1 MPGIW
6 NGDGISLDS
15 TIAQHLAFE
24 YGQLLRHH
32 EAPAHG
38 DNAPQCRSNSPQIRD
53 PRSRINRSIESP
65 HGNVLFGDSFGAA
78 DPSDHRCCV
87 IVDGNR
93 LGCRL
98 LGGSRCSKHDL
109 RSAGLGRGLGHG
121 RALARVEP
129 AAVGTSSVI
138 VVLGIALR
146 LLRCGRRGNL
156 DAWYLRGFVIG
167 RCLRLHA
174 TVVVDRPVTII
185 IGNDG
190 LVGRIVILTGS
201 SAFFS

>member
-24 YGQLLRHH
+24 CGQLLRHH

-38 DNAPQCRSNSPQIRD
+38 DNAPQRRSNSPQTRD

-78 DPSDHRCCV
+78 DPSNHRCCV

-98 LGGSRCSKHDL
+98 LGGSRFSKHDL
-109 RSAGLGRGLGHG
+109 RECRPGA
-121 RALARVEP
+121 RARTRSCARP
-129 AAVGTSSVI
+129 
-138 VVLGIALR
+138 R
-146 LLRCGRRGNL
+146 
-156 DAWYLRGFVIG
+156 
-167 RCLRLHA
+167 
-174 TVVVDRPVTII
+174 
-185 IGNDG
+185 
-190 LVGRIVILTGS
+190 
-201 SAFFS
+201 